1 MLKKTNESISYISY
15 YEYLIN
21 NLDNSINL
29 YKLCFYTINDN
40 YYSYYYDY
48 YNYFNYKYCEKLCKL
63 CIKHIYSK
71 NILITKEDC
80 FNNKIYEQYF
90 NHLYLIV
97 NFDSEKFSI
106 NYTYNKI
113 TDDHLIDNL
122 YFYINLTDDYQFIDL
137 DYIIKYLLINSY
149 EAVTHKYNIKF
160 EKYQNEQFQFHSLYN
175 SAYKKYDNQINIY
188 ESNLDVDYYLNL
200 INIDNFKTCKVFDQF
215 IKIICNVKCIN
226 KNTNYGKLLNE
237 RKQLLSSTEIDFDNI
252 KNIWMTKY
260 HTLVFMMSRIIF
272 YNNFEY
278 PVSTI
283 IY

>member
-1 MLKKTNESISYISY
+1 MLKKTNESISY

-137 DYIIKYLLINSY
+137 DY
-149 EAVTHKYNIKF
+149 
-160 EKYQNEQFQFHSLYN
+160 
-175 SAYKKYDNQINIY
+175 
-188 ESNLDVDYYLNL
+188 
-200 INIDNFKTCKVFDQF
+200 
-215 IKIICNVKCIN
+215 KIL
-226 KNTNYGKLLNE
+226 TN
-237 RKQLLSSTEIDFDNI
+237 
-252 KNIWMTKY
+252 
-260 HTLVFMMSRIIF
+260 
-272 YNNFEY
+272 
-278 PVSTI
+278 
-283 IY
+283 